1 MIKKNVPHHSMHTSH
16 PEVQKRLKRAHG
28 HLQKIITMLDESS
41 PCLDIAQQMQAV
53 EKAIKNAKALLIQD
67 HIDHCL
73 QSSIGKKDAAQETVR
88 QFKEITKYL

>member
-1 MIKKNVPHHSMHTSH
+1 MVKNNRPRPTTHATH

-28 HLQKIITMLDESS
+28 HLQKIIVMMDEAR

-67 HIDHCL
+67 HIDCCL
-73 QSSIGKKDAAQETVR
+73 QSSIGKKDAAQDTVH